1 LNEKTRKEYE
11 RRREREGALVEW
23 RQMREEFT
31 IRLEAELKERTEQ
44 KEREAQR

>member
-11 RRREREGALVEW
+11 RRIECGEALAEW
-23 RQMREEFT
+23 RQMREELT

-44 KEREAQR
+44 KEREAQK